1 MKRRFK
7 AFVFVCMAVAMSL
20 VGALSLTACGRGH
33 EHEYDK
39 TTNKCTVCGKV
50 NPEYPCIEAEN
61 EEVHIGNS
69 RVSFD
74 IYGVKIST
82 RVKGKAEKYDYSEIS
97 FYIKKDWD
105 YDESI
110 YEDPSPCYIAYKIYG
125 EAGDEVKSGVIT
137 SPVVRIGETVYCTD
151 KLYGLGGGKT
161 YKIVLSDGLVS

>member
-1 MKRRFK
+1 MKKRFK
-7 AFVFVCMAVAMSL
+7 AFAFACMTVAIML
-20 VGALSLTACGRGH
+20 VGALPLTACKPGH

-39 TTNKCTVCGKV
+39 TTNKCAVCGKV
-50 NPEYPCIEAEN
+50 NPEYPCIEVEN

-82 RVKGKAEKYDYSEIS
+82 CVKGKTEEYDYSEIS
-97 FYIKKDWD
+97 FYIKKSWD

-110 YEDPSPCYIAYKIYG
+110 YEDSNPCYIAYKVYG
-125 EAGDEVKSGVIT
+125 EAGEEVKSGVIT
-137 SPVVRIGETVYCTD
+137 SPEVRIGETVYCID

-161 YKIVLSDGLVS
+161 YNIVLSDGLVI